1 MVGIPYQNL
10 TFAPDYSLAHRDD
23 GKTIRFTRAERLLLA
38 NLISH
43 AGMLRSREQL
53 LDAVAEIGS
62 DSSER
67 NVDFFITRLR
77 SKIGDSAKNPKFI
90 GTRYGEGYV
99 WVGPQ
104 AVQTGRSAE
113 CFVVVGPVL
122 AIGQERAGE
131 SALQFAEALA
141 QALRAHLP
149 AGRVVALRPDDA
161 DDSAPFRINLT
172 FIVSGTG
179 SGGRIECV
187 SSLQSRENTKVVFVR
202 RDACH
207 GVDIDALAE
216 SHLAALWQS
225 QVERPMGAADAPLAV
240 RMVEAGALFADDE
253 SAGLHKEVA
262 KLKGEAFPSAAIWRK
277 NEAQLRLLLH
287 DGKATATTR
296 LMLAVN
302 IYTRYIIDGWRFLAN
317 EDPRER
323 DQAELE
329 SLILDVLPEL
339 LDDPQNALSAAHV
352 LSFMGPAHQMLAL
365 EIAEEAFARSTA
377 LADGLSILGR
387 LRGFAGDFDGALELL
402 YRARP
407 LCKPGSIFERYV
419 TSCICQNLLASGN
432 FAEKDRELES
442 LTKSPISKG
451 PYRMLY
457 ADPGETRPSL
467 PVRIHLA
474 LSPRKYARS
483 TVLWSYYICARL
495 YRPRE
500 AKENVIVGLAGL
512 MRRRFGDDIIPEEVG
527 AAIPAT
533 IRGAA
538 RPSSEDLS
546 AYVDG

>member
-1 MVGIPYQNL
+1 MVGIPDQNL
-10 TFAPDYSLAHRDD
+10 TFAPDYSLAYRED

-62 DSSER
+62 DSSDR

-77 SKIGDSAKNPKFI
+77 SKIGDSARNPTFI

-104 AVQTGRSAE
+104 LVQTGQSAE
-113 CFVVVGPVL
+113 CFVVVGPIH

-131 SALQFAEALA
+131 SALRFAEDLA
-141 QALRAHLP
+141 QALRMHLP
-149 AGRVVALRPDDA
+149 AGRVVAVRPDDA
-161 DDSAPFRINLT
+161 GNNAPFRINLT
-172 FIVSGTG
+172 FIVSG
-179 SGGRIECV
+179 GRTECV
-187 SSLQSRENTKVVFVR
+187 SSLQSRENTKMVFVR

-207 GVDIDALAE
+207 GVDMDALAE

-225 QVERPMGAADAPLAV
+225 QVERPMGASDAPLAV
-240 RMVEAGALFADDE
+240 RMVEAGALFADD
-253 SAGLHKEVA
+253 AAPGLHKEVA

-277 NEAQLRLLLH
+277 NEVQLRRLLR
-287 DGKATATTR
+287 DGKATPMTR

-302 IYTRYIIDGWRFLAN
+302 IYTRYIIDGWRFLAH

-329 SLILDVLPEL
+329 SLIFEVLPEL
-339 LDDPQNALSAAHV
+339 LDDPESALSAAHV
-352 LSFMGPAHQMLAL
+352 LSFMGPAHQVLAL

-387 LRGFAGDFDGALELL
+387 LRGFAGDFDGALDLL

-407 LCKPGSIFERYV
+407 LCKPDSMFDRYV

-432 FAEKDRELES
+432 FAEKDRELEK

-457 ADPGETRPSL
+457 ANPDETKPSL

-474 LSPRKYARS
+474 LSPRKYARA
-483 TVLWSYYICARL
+483 TVLWSFYICARL

-512 MRRRFGDDIIPEEVG
+512 MRRRFGDDIIPEEVA
-527 AAIPAT
+527 AAIPGT
-533 IRGAA
+533 IRGVA
-538 RPSSEDLS
+538 RPPSE
-546 AYVDG
+546 AEYV